1 MRRSRRQK
9 TTIEALRKDNGRLRR
24 TMRKLET
31 RKAALEVLPAK
42 LRAIRKALESELA
55 GLRASGRRCRS
66 RCPLQTPI
74 SAGLCGGQ
82 LGRNRQAAALEI
94 EQHFAPGLGALPVA
108 VGDRQPLLAAQLVGT
123 DDHAHALLVMVE
135 PW

>member
-1 MRRSRRQK
+1 MW
-9 TTIEALRKDNGRLRR
+9 TA
-24 TMRKLET
+24 ET
-31 RKAALEVLPAK
+31 RPRYNRDK
-42 LRAIRKALESELA
+42 LRYPSDLSDEETEHPVA
-55 GLRASGRRCRS
+55 
-66 RCPLQTPI
+66 
-74 SAGLCGGQ
+74 GGQ

-108 VGDRQPLLAAQLVGT
+108 VGDRQQLLAAQLVGT